1 MSMPAHT
8 AAIRSFRCLGLLANG
23 HLALLLMQSNVV
35 PRRSEDLALPL
46 INLGDI
52 EFLTVS
58 IREGASMAEI
68 IVKRSNELID
78 PQAQMLVTFLKEM
91 GLPSENIIADIN

>member
-1 MSMPAHT
+1 
-8 AAIRSFRCLGLLANG
+8 
-23 HLALLLMQSNVV
+23 
-35 PRRSEDLALPL
+35 
-46 INLGDI
+46 
-52 EFLTVS
+52 
-58 IREGASMAEI
+58 MAEI